1 MPKNDFLASW
11 QTFFVKRIRT
21 FCFPW
26 CLSKITL
33 GIIMSIVI
41 ETTKG
46 VFTVDLY
53 IEQRPK
59 GKFKFWC
66 IIVRDRWRKFES
78 WNIHKEC
85 GTNFFS
91 YYVFLKNAK
100 HPFFPFQYARI
111 SSNFAKSNFTIW
123 ICFILFNPTS
133 FLKLEQVW
141 TQILT
146 RLGSQFIE
154 GCMATRR
161 PFLKEISF
169 LP

>member
-11 QTFFVKRIRT
+11 QSFFVKSIRT

-26 CLSKITL
+26 CVSKITL
-33 GIIMSIVI
+33 GINMSIVI

-85 GTNFFS
+85 GTNFFFQLCIIKVYQCS
-91 YYVFLKNAK
+91 TCFFSHCSMQEFPQTLQSQVLQFEFVSFCSTQLHFSNWSRFGLK
-100 HPFFPFQYARI
+100 F
-111 SSNFAKSNFTIW
+111 
-123 ICFILFNPTS
+123 
-133 FLKLEQVW
+133 
-141 TQILT
+141 
-146 RLGSQFIE
+146 
-154 GCMATRR
+154 
-161 PFLKEISF
+161 
-169 LP
+169 